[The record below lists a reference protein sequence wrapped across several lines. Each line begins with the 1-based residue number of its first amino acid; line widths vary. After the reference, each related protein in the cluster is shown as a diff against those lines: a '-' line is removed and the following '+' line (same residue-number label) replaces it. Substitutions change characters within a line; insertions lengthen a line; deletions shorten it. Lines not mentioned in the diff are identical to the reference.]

1 MNISEFESRNRID
14 CVSRA
19 KYIREQLAAL
29 IDIGKNKHKVM
40 PKMAILQVGNNFAS
54 NIYIKNKMKV
64 ADKIGID
71 VDLKKFDDN
80 ITECALIEHIISLN
94 HNNDY
99 CGMIVQLP
107 LPQHIDVV
115 KVLSSIAPNKD
126 LDGLNPINA
135 GLLHY
140 SKYVPYCVD
149 DVINKNIKHN
159 VIFGKTLPF
168 IPCTPLGCLDILQQ
182 EEKRSTD
189 NSIAVGQNSINKS
202 QFSIQ
207 SSNAVVIG
215 NSNLVG
221 KPIARLLTQSG
232 ATTTTIHSR
241 SQNFD
246 IFLQNADIIVSATGV
261 GQAIQN
267 IKENAIVIDVAIRKD
282 KNGNICGD
290 IEYEKVVQTN
300 RITPVPC
307 GIGPMTISCL
317 MLNYYLS
324 LIFVNN

>member
-19 KYIREQLAAL
+19 LYIRERLSLL
-29 IDIGKNKHKVM
+29 IETEKSKQRKL
-40 PKMAILQVGNNFAS
+40 PKMAILQVGDNFAS
-54 NIYIKNKMKV
+54 NIYIRNKIKV
-64 ADKIGID
+64 ADKVGID

-94 HNNDY
+94 YNNDY

-107 LPQHIDVV
+107 LPQHINVV

-189 NSIAVGQNSINKS
+189 NSMAVGQNSINKS

-241 SQNFD
+241 SKNFD

-317 MLNYYLS
+317 MLNYYLA
-324 LIFVNN
+324 LHCDNL

>member
-19 KYIREQLAAL
+19 LYIRERLSLL
-29 IDIGKNKHKVM
+29 IDAEKNKQRKL
-40 PKMAILQVGNNFAS
+40 PKMAILQVGDNFAS
-54 NIYIKNKMKV
+54 NIYIRNKIKV

-94 HNNDY
+94 NNNDY

-107 LPQHIDVV
+107 LPQHINVV

-182 EEKRSTD
+182 EEKRCTD
-189 NSIAVGQNSINKS
+189 NSMAVGQNSINKS

-207 SSNAVVIG
+207 SRNAVVIG

>member
-19 KYIREQLAAL
+19 LYIRERLSLL
-29 IDIGKNKHKVM
+29 IDAEKNKQRKL
-40 PKMAILQVGNNFAS
+40 PKMAILQVGDNFAS
-54 NIYIKNKMKV
+54 NIYIRNKIKV

-94 HNNDY
+94 NNNDY

-107 LPQHIDVV
+107 LPQHINVV

-182 EEKRSTD
+182 EEKRCTD
-189 NSIAVGQNSINKS
+189 NSMAVGQNSINKS

-207 SSNAVVIG
+207 SRNAVVIG

-282 KNGNICGD
+282 KNGSICGD

>member
-1 MNISEFESRNRID
+1 MDISRRLEKNRID

-19 KYIREQLAAL
+19 KYIRERLATL
-29 IDIGKNKHKVM
+29 IDIEKNKHKVM

-54 NIYIKNKMKV
+54 NIYIRNKIKV

-80 ITECALIEHIISLN
+80 ITECALMEHIISLN

-107 LPQHIDVV
+107 LPKHIDVV
-115 KVLSSIAPNKD
+115 KVLSSIIPHKD
-126 LDGLNPINA
+126 LDGLNPVNA

-149 DVINKNIKHN
+149 DVINQNIQHN
-159 VIFGKTLPF
+159 VILGQTIPF

-182 EEKRSTD
+182 EEKRSIET
-189 NSIAVGQNSINKS
+189 VMVQNGRVNKS
-202 QFSIQ
+202 KFAIQ

-241 SQNFD
+241 SKNFD
-246 IFLQNADIIVSATGV
+246 IFLKNADIIVSATGV
-261 GQAIQN
+261 GQTIQS
-267 IKENAIVIDVAIRKD
+267 IKKNAIVIDVAIRKD
-282 KNGNICGD
+282 KNDNICGD
-290 IEYEKVVQTN
+290 IDYGKVVQTN

-317 MLNYYLS
+317 MLNYYLALS
-324 LIFVNN
+324 HHNC

>member
-19 KYIREQLAAL
+19 LYIRERLSLL
-29 IDIGKNKHKVM
+29 IDAEKNKQRKL
-40 PKMAILQVGNNFAS
+40 PKMAILQVGDNFAS
-54 NIYIKNKMKV
+54 NIYIRNKIKV

-107 LPQHIDVV
+107 LPQHINVV

-159 VIFGKTLPF
+159 IIFGKTLPF

-182 EEKRSTD
+182 EEKRS
-189 NSIAVGQNSINKS
+189 AEVLKMQNGGVKKS

-241 SQNFD
+241 SKNFD

-267 IKENAIVIDVAIRKD
+267 IKDNAIVIDVAIRKD

-317 MLNYYLS
+317 MLNYYLA
-324 LIFVNN
+324 LHCDNL

>member
-19 KYIREQLAAL
+19 LYIRERLSLL
-29 IDIGKNKHKVM
+29 IEAEKSKQRKL
-40 PKMAILQVGNNFAS
+40 PKMAILQVGDNFAS
-54 NIYIKNKMKV
+54 NIYIRNKIKV

-107 LPQHIDVV
+107 LPQHINVV

-149 DVINKNIKHN
+149 DVINQNIKHN
-159 VIFGKTLPF
+159 IVFGKTLPF

-189 NSIAVGQNSINKS
+189 NSMAVGQNSINQN

>member
-19 KYIREQLAAL
+19 LYIRERLSLL
-29 IDIGKNKHKVM
+29 IEAEKSKQRKL
-40 PKMAILQVGNNFAS
+40 PKMAILQVGDNFAS
-54 NIYIKNKMKV
+54 NIYIRNKIKV
-64 ADKIGID
+64 ADKVGID

-140 SKYVPYCVD
+140 SKYAPYCVD

-182 EEKRSTD
+182 EEKRS
-189 NSIAVGQNSINKS
+189 AEVLKMQNGGVKTS

-241 SQNFD
+241 SKNFD
-246 IFLQNADIIVSATGV
+246 IFLQNADIIVSATGA
-261 GQAIQN
+261 GQALQN

-317 MLNYYLS
+317 MLNYYLA
-324 LIFVNN
+324 LHCDNL

>member
-1 MNISEFESRNRID
+1 MNISENEKRNRID

-19 KYIREQLAAL
+19 LYIRERLSLLVDAIKSKQRKL
-29 IDIGKNKHKVM
+29 
-40 PKMAILQVGNNFAS
+40 PKMAILQVGDDFAS

-64 ADKIGID
+64 ANQIGID
-71 VDLKKFDDN
+71 VDLKKFNND
-80 ITECALIEHIISLN
+80 ITECAVMEQISVLN
-94 HNNDY
+94 HSNDY
-99 CGMIVQLP
+99 CGMMVQLP
-107 LPQHIDVV
+107 LPKHIDVV
-115 KVLSSIAPNKD
+115 KVLSSIIPHKD

-149 DVINKNIKHN
+149 DVINQNIKN
-159 VIFGKTLPF
+159 DAILGKTMPF

-182 EEKRSTD
+182 EEKRS
-189 NSIAVGQNSINKS
+189 AGFAMAQNCGVNKS
-202 QFSIQ
+202 KFAIQ

-241 SQNFD
+241 SKNFD

-261 GQAIQN
+261 GHVIPDIKQN
-267 IKENAIVIDVAIRKD
+267 AVVIDVAIRKD
-282 KNGNICGD
+282 KNGNILGD
-290 IEYEKVVQTN
+290 IDYERVVQTN
-300 RITPVPC
+300 RTTPVPY

-317 MLNYYLS
+317 MLNFYLALS
-324 LIFVNN
+324 HHNC